1 MPQFPSVEWFQAV
14 SRRTEEDKQKFKLL
28 GYVDADVGI
37 KIDGNGAGVQS
48 YLLRFRD
55 YGVKSVEETKDLSGT
70 DFSIEGGLDAWS
82 EMVNN
87 IKANG
92 GADIEHSLNH
102 LTMADVPL
110 KLVARDQL
118 QADIF
123 YRFNQSFQAFFNE
136 AAHVPTD
143 TPTGEGARK

>member
-37 KIDGNGAGVQS
+37 KIDGNGAGAQS
-48 YLLRFRD
+48 YLLKFRD
-55 YGVKSVEETKDLSGT
+55 YGVKSVELAKDLRGA

-82 EMVNN
+82 EMVRN

-92 GADIEHSLNH
+92 EADIEHSLNR
-102 LTMADVPL
+102 LTMTDVPL

-136 AAHVPTD
+136 AAHVPTEF
-143 TPTGEGARK
+143 PIAGGARK

>member
-14 SRRTEEDKQKFKLL
+14 SRRTEEDKEKFKIL

-37 KIDGNGAGVQS
+37 KIDGNGAGAQS
-48 YLLRFRD
+48 YLLKFRD
-55 YGVKSVEETKDLSGT
+55 YGVESVELAKDLGGA

-82 EMVNN
+82 EMVRN

-92 GADIEHSLNH
+92 EADIEHSLNR

-118 QADIF
+118 QADLF

-136 AAHVPTD
+136 AAHVPTEF
-143 TPTGEGARK
+143 PIAEGARK